1 MKALRW
7 CDDGLGRLEGALLI
21 VLLSIMVLLAFV
33 QVILRNVFSDSLLW
47 GEILLR
53 HLVLWIGFLGAAR
66 ATGEGRHISIDA
78 FARFLPPRARAIVR
92 VTTNAF
98 ALAVCY
104 FLLRASL
111 TFLGDEIDFGSV
123 VYGEVPSWYSQIII
137 PVGFGLMMVHF
148 TVRIVT
154 GIHGLRTGAPQE

>member
-1 MKALRW
+1 MKVLRW
-7 CDDGLGRLEGALLI
+7 CDDRLGRLEGVLLI
-21 VLLSIMVLLAFV
+21 ILLSVMVLLAFV
-33 QVILRNVFSDSLLW
+33 QVILRNVFSESLIW

-78 FARFLPPRARAIVR
+78 FARFLPTRSRTIVR
-92 VTTNAF
+92 VITNAF
-98 ALAVCY
+98 AIVVCY

-111 TFLGDEIDFGSV
+111 TFIGDEIDFGSV

-137 PVGFGLMMVHF
+137 PVGFGLMMIHF
-148 TVRIVT
+148 AVRIVT
-154 GIHGLRTGAPQE
+154 GIHGLRTGVTPE